1 MVDMAAATDT
11 ARNQTI
17 PQEAEMQYM
26 DKPAP
31 LRAPTLILVH
41 GSWHTG
47 SCWSRVQREL
57 TAAGVPS
64 TAPTLTGHGPADD
77 RSRVTH
83 DDYVASVI
91 SALDDVSGT
100 AVLVGHSFGGS
111 VISRVAELRPER
123 CQGLVYCSAFVPG
136 DGESVAD
143 SLPAEFVEFLEQAAT
158 AREDRAIEL
167 PDSALRDGFANT
179 ADKATLARIRALLVP
194 EPYEPIFETLALPRF
209 TSLRIPTVYISCRD
223 DRTMPPGTFHPG
235 QSSRLAAPTVIEIDG
250 DHESLFTAPERLA
263 DALLEAVDVIQTTA
277 SARPQEMSARV
288 RS

>member
-1 MVDMAAATDT
+1 
-11 ARNQTI
+11 
-17 PQEAEMQYM
+17 MQYI
-26 DKPAP
+26 DTPAP

-41 GSWHTG
+41 GSWHAG
-47 SCWSRVQREL
+47 NCWSRVQKEL

-64 TAPTLTGHGPADD
+64 VAPTLAGHRPADD
-77 RSRVTH
+77 RLRVTH

-91 SALDDVSGT
+91 EALDQAGEP

-111 VISRVAELRPER
+111 VVSRVAELRPGR
-123 CQGLVYCSAFVPG
+123 CQGLVYCSAFVPR

-143 SLPAEFVEFLEQAAT
+143 SLPAEFIEGLEQASA

-167 PDSALRDGFANT
+167 PDSALRDAFANT
-179 ADKATLARIRALLVP
+179 ADEETLARIRALVVP
-194 EPYEPIFETLALPRF
+194 EPYGPIFDRLRLPSFAR
-209 TSLRIPTVYISCRD
+209 LRIPMVYISCRD

-235 QSSRLAAPTVIEIDG
+235 QSSRLGAPTVIEIDG

-263 DALLEAVDVIQTTA
+263 DALLEALDVIQATA
-277 SARPQEMSARV
+277 SARPRTMASRV

>member
-1 MVDMAAATDT
+1 MT
-11 ARNQTI
+11 
-17 PQEAEMQYM
+17 YM
-26 DKPAP
+26 ETPTP
-31 LRAPTLILVH
+31 LRAPTLVLVH

-47 SCWSRVQREL
+47 RCWSRVQKEL
-57 TAAGVPS
+57 TAAGIRS
-64 TAPTLTGHGPADD
+64 IAPTLTGHRPSDD
-77 RSRVTH
+77 RLRVTH

-91 SALDDVSGT
+91 GALEDAGGP

-123 CQGLVYCSAFVPG
+123 CQGLVYCSAFVPR

-143 SLPAEFVEFLEQAAT
+143 SLPAEFIQFLEQAAA
-158 AREDRAIEL
+158 ARDDRAIEL

-179 ADKATLARIRALLVP
+179 ADEETLARLRALLVP
-194 EPYEPIFETLALPRF
+194 EPYAPIIDKLALPGF
-209 TSLRIPTVYISCRD
+209 ASLPIPMVYISCRD

-235 QSSRLAAPTVIEIDG
+235 QSSRLAEPTVIEIDG

-263 DALLEAVDVIQTTA
+263 DALLEALDVIQATS
-277 SARPQEMSARV
+277 SAQPQDNSIRV